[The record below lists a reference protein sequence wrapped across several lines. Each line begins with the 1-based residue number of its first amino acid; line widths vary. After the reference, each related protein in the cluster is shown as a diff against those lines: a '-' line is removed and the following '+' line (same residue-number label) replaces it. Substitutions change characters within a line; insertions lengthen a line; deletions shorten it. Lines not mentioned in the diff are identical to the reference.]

1 MDAKDVKN
9 GEVDRVSQLAKAQDA
24 LESFLSALES
34 SKPPEWDALPDI
46 GLYMDQVIN
55 YLERQIGSLFPP
67 NKEGAITS
75 SMINNYVKAHII
87 PRAQS
92 KKYSQEHIAL
102 LLAAFVLKKALTTQD
117 MSILLA
123 ENASRGEN
131 VNGKDMDGTRSG
143 SSSKSADGAKSP
155 ERSKSTR
162 SADSAIEDPY
172 RSFYEHYRSTLLEC
186 GKTVAQEIRA
196 TLEEEPFGGDSL
208 RPLALKLAVEASI
221 RSLAAEMLLTL
232 LEPVAHSKA

>member
-1 MDAKDVKN
+1 
-9 GEVDRVSQLAKAQDA
+9 
-24 LESFLSALES
+24 
-34 SKPPEWDALPDI
+34 
-46 GLYMDQVIN
+46 MDQVIN

-117 MSILLA
+117 MGVLLA
-123 ENASRGEN
+123 KGE
-131 VNGKDMDGTRSG
+131 
-143 SSSKSADGAKSP
+143 
-155 ERSKSTR
+155 
-162 SADSAIEDPY
+162 DSAIDDPY
-172 RSFYEHYRSTLLEC
+172 RSFYEHYRGTLLEC

-232 LEPVAHSKA
+232 LEPMAH

>member
-1 MDAKDVKN
+1 MRSNTMDAKDVKN

-117 MSILLA
+117 MGVLLA
-123 ENASRGEN
+123 KGE
-131 VNGKDMDGTRSG
+131 
-143 SSSKSADGAKSP
+143 
-155 ERSKSTR
+155 
-162 SADSAIEDPY
+162 DSAIDDPY
-172 RSFYEHYRSTLLEC
+172 RSFYEHYRGTLLEC

-232 LEPVAHSKA
+232 LEPMAH

>member
-117 MSILLA
+117 MGVLLA
-123 ENASRGEN
+123 KGE
-131 VNGKDMDGTRSG
+131 
-143 SSSKSADGAKSP
+143 
-155 ERSKSTR
+155 
-162 SADSAIEDPY
+162 DSAIDDPY

-196 TLEEEPFGGDSL
+196 NLEEEPFGGDSL

-232 LEPVAHSKA
+232 LEPMAH

>member
-9 GEVDRVSQLAKAQDA
+9 GEVDRVSQLAKARDA

-117 MSILLA
+117 MGVLLVK
-123 ENASRGEN
+123 GE
-131 VNGKDMDGTRSG
+131 
-143 SSSKSADGAKSP
+143 
-155 ERSKSTR
+155 
-162 SADSAIEDPY
+162 DSAIDDSY
-172 RSFYEHYRSTLLEC
+172 RSFYEHYRGTLLEC
-186 GKTVAQEIRA
+186 GKTVAQEMRA
-196 TLEEEPFGGDSL
+196 SLEEEPFGGDSL

-232 LEPVAHSKA
+232 LEPMAH

>member
-1 MDAKDVKN
+1 MRSNTMDAKDVKN

-117 MSILLA
+117 MGVLLVK
-123 ENASRGEN
+123 GE
-131 VNGKDMDGTRSG
+131 
-143 SSSKSADGAKSP
+143 
-155 ERSKSTR
+155 
-162 SADSAIEDPY
+162 DSAIDDSY
-172 RSFYEHYRSTLLEC
+172 RSFYEHYRGTLLEC

-196 TLEEEPFGGDSL
+196 ILEEEPFGGDSL

-232 LEPVAHSKA
+232 LEPMAH

>member
-1 MDAKDVKN
+1 MDAKDMKN

-34 SKPPEWDALPDI
+34 SKPPEWDALPDL

-55 YLERQIGSLFPP
+55 YLERQIGLLFPP
-67 NKEGAITS
+67 NREGAITS
-75 SMINNYVKAHII
+75 SMINNYVKANVI
-87 PRAQS
+87 PRARS
-92 KKYSQEHIAL
+92 KKYGQEHIAL

-117 MSILLA
+117 MSVLLT
-123 ENASRGEN
+123 
-131 VNGKDMDGTRSG
+131 KGT
-143 SSSKSADGAKSP
+143 
-155 ERSKSTR
+155 
-162 SADSAIEDPY
+162 DSAIEDPY

-196 TLEEEPFGGDSL
+196 TLEEEPFGGDFL

-232 LEPVAHSKA
+232 LEPMAH

>member
-9 GEVDRVSQLAKAQDA
+9 GEVDRVSQLSKAQDA

-117 MSILLA
+117 MGVLLA
-123 ENASRGEN
+123 KGE
-131 VNGKDMDGTRSG
+131 
-143 SSSKSADGAKSP
+143 
-155 ERSKSTR
+155 
-162 SADSAIEDPY
+162 DSAIDDPY
-172 RSFYEHYRSTLLEC
+172 RSFYEHYRGTLLEC

-232 LEPVAHSKA
+232 LEPMAH

>member
-1 MDAKDVKN
+1 MDAKDMKN
-9 GEVDRVSQLAKAQDA
+9 GEVDRVSQLAKARDA

-92 KKYSQEHIAL
+92 KRYSQEHIAL

-117 MSILLA
+117 MGVLMT
-123 ENASRGEN
+123 
-131 VNGKDMDGTRSG
+131 KGT
-143 SSSKSADGAKSP
+143 
-155 ERSKSTR
+155 
-162 SADSAIEDPY
+162 DSAIEDPY

>member
-1 MDAKDVKN
+1 MDPKDVRN
-9 GEVDRVSQLAKAQDA
+9 GDVNKVTQPNKAMDG

-34 SKPPEWDALPDI
+34 NNPPEWDALPDL

-117 MSILLA
+117 MGVLMT
-123 ENASRGEN
+123 
-131 VNGKDMDGTRSG
+131 KGT
-143 SSSKSADGAKSP
+143 
-155 ERSKSTR
+155 
-162 SADSAIEDPY
+162 DSAIEDPY

-196 TLEEEPFGGDSL
+196 TLEEEPFGGDFL

-232 LEPVAHSKA
+232 LEPMAH

>member
-1 MDAKDVKN
+1 MDPKDVRN
-9 GEVDRVSQLAKAQDA
+9 GDVNKVTQPNKAMDG

-34 SKPPEWDALPDI
+34 NNPPEWDALPDL

-55 YLERQIGSLFPP
+55 YLERQIGLLFPP
-67 NKEGAITS
+67 NREGAITS
-75 SMINNYVKAHII
+75 SMINNYVKANVI
-87 PRAQS
+87 PRARS
-92 KKYSQEHIAL
+92 KKYGQEHIAL

-117 MSILLA
+117 MSVLLT
-123 ENASRGEN
+123 
-131 VNGKDMDGTRSG
+131 KGT
-143 SSSKSADGAKSP
+143 
-155 ERSKSTR
+155 
-162 SADSAIEDPY
+162 DSAIDDPY

-186 GKTVAQEIRA
+186 GKTVAQEMRA
-196 TLEEEPFGGDSL
+196 SLEEEPFGGDSL

>member
-92 KKYSQEHIAL
+92 KRYSQEHIAL

-117 MSILLA
+117 MGVLMT
-123 ENASRGEN
+123 
-131 VNGKDMDGTRSG
+131 KGT
-143 SSSKSADGAKSP
+143 
-155 ERSKSTR
+155 
-162 SADSAIEDPY
+162 DSAIDDPY

-186 GKTVAQEIRA
+186 GKTVAQEMRA
-196 TLEEEPFGGDSL
+196 SLEEEPFGGDSL

>member
-1 MDAKDVKN
+1 MDVKDVKN
-9 GEVDRVSQLAKAQDA
+9 GEADRVSQLAKAQDA
-24 LESFLSALES
+24 LESFLFALES
-34 SKPPEWDALPDI
+34 SKPPQWDALPDI

-117 MSILLA
+117 MGVLLVK
-123 ENASRGEN
+123 GE
-131 VNGKDMDGTRSG
+131 
-143 SSSKSADGAKSP
+143 
-155 ERSKSTR
+155 
-162 SADSAIEDPY
+162 DSAIDDSY
-172 RSFYEHYRSTLLEC
+172 RSFYEHYRGTLLEC

-232 LEPVAHSKA
+232 LEPMAH

>member
-1 MDAKDVKN
+1 MRSNTMDAKDMKN

-92 KKYSQEHIAL
+92 KRYSQEHIAL

-117 MSILLA
+117 MGVLMT
-123 ENASRGEN
+123 
-131 VNGKDMDGTRSG
+131 KGT
-143 SSSKSADGAKSP
+143 
-155 ERSKSTR
+155 
-162 SADSAIEDPY
+162 DSAIEDPY

-186 GKTVAQEIRA
+186 GKTVAQEMRA
-196 TLEEEPFGGDSL
+196 SLEEEPFGGDSL
-208 RPLALKLAVEASI
+208 RSLALKLAVEASI

>member
-117 MSILLA
+117 MGVLLA
-123 ENASRGEN
+123 KGE
-131 VNGKDMDGTRSG
+131 
-143 SSSKSADGAKSP
+143 
-155 ERSKSTR
+155 
-162 SADSAIEDPY
+162 DSAIDDPY
-172 RSFYEHYRSTLLEC
+172 RSFYEHYRGTLLEC

-196 TLEEEPFGGDSL
+196 TLEEGPFGGDSL

-232 LEPVAHSKA
+232 LEPMAH

>member
-1 MDAKDVKN
+1 MDAKDMKN

-117 MSILLA
+117 MGVLLT
-123 ENASRGEN
+123 
-131 VNGKDMDGTRSG
+131 KGT
-143 SSSKSADGAKSP
+143 
-155 ERSKSTR
+155 
-162 SADSAIEDPY
+162 DSAIDDPY

-186 GKTVAQEIRA
+186 GKTVAQEIRT

-232 LEPVAHSKA
+232 LEPMAH

>member
-1 MDAKDVKN
+1 MDAKDMKN

-117 MSILLA
+117 MGVLLA
-123 ENASRGEN
+123 KGE
-131 VNGKDMDGTRSG
+131 
-143 SSSKSADGAKSP
+143 
-155 ERSKSTR
+155 
-162 SADSAIEDPY
+162 DSAIDDPY
-172 RSFYEHYRSTLLEC
+172 RSFYEHYRGTLLEC

-232 LEPVAHSKA
+232 LEPMAH

>member
-1 MDAKDVKN
+1 MDPKDVRN
-9 GEVDRVSQLAKAQDA
+9 GDVNKVTQPNKAMDG

-34 SKPPEWDALPDI
+34 NNPPEWDALPDL

-55 YLERQIGSLFPP
+55 YLERQIGLLFPP
-67 NKEGAITS
+67 NREGAITS
-75 SMINNYVKAHII
+75 SMINNYVKANVI
-87 PRAQS
+87 PRARS
-92 KKYSQEHIAL
+92 KKYGQEHIAL

-117 MSILLA
+117 MGILLA

-143 SSSKSADGAKSP
+143 SSSKSADSAKIP

-196 TLEEEPFGGDSL
+196 TLEEEPFGGDFL

-232 LEPVAHSKA
+232 LEPMAH

>member
-117 MSILLA
+117 MGVLLA
-123 ENASRGEN
+123 KGE
-131 VNGKDMDGTRSG
+131 
-143 SSSKSADGAKSP
+143 
-155 ERSKSTR
+155 
-162 SADSAIEDPY
+162 DSAIDDPY

-186 GKTVAQEIRA
+186 GKTVAQEMRA
-196 TLEEEPFGGDSL
+196 SLEEEPFGGDSL

>member
-1 MDAKDVKN
+1 
-9 GEVDRVSQLAKAQDA
+9 
-24 LESFLSALES
+24 
-34 SKPPEWDALPDI
+34 
-46 GLYMDQVIN
+46 MDQVIN

-117 MSILLA
+117 MGVLLVK
-123 ENASRGEN
+123 GE
-131 VNGKDMDGTRSG
+131 
-143 SSSKSADGAKSP
+143 
-155 ERSKSTR
+155 
-162 SADSAIEDPY
+162 DSAIDDSY
-172 RSFYEHYRSTLLEC
+172 RSFYEHYRGTLLEC

-232 LEPVAHSKA
+232 LEPMAH

>member
-117 MSILLA
+117 MGVLLA
-123 ENASRGEN
+123 KGE
-131 VNGKDMDGTRSG
+131 
-143 SSSKSADGAKSP
+143 
-155 ERSKSTR
+155 
-162 SADSAIEDPY
+162 DSAIDDPY

>member
-9 GEVDRVSQLAKAQDA
+9 GEVDRVSQLAKARDA

-117 MSILLA
+117 MGVLMT
-123 ENASRGEN
+123 
-131 VNGKDMDGTRSG
+131 KGT
-143 SSSKSADGAKSP
+143 
-155 ERSKSTR
+155 
-162 SADSAIEDPY
+162 DSAIEDPY

-196 TLEEEPFGGDSL
+196 TLEEEPFGGDFL

>member
-117 MSILLA
+117 MGVLLA
-123 ENASRGEN
+123 KGE
-131 VNGKDMDGTRSG
+131 
-143 SSSKSADGAKSP
+143 
-155 ERSKSTR
+155 
-162 SADSAIEDPY
+162 DSAIDDPY
-172 RSFYEHYRSTLLEC
+172 RSFYEHYRGTLLEC

>member
-117 MSILLA
+117 MSVLLT
-123 ENASRGEN
+123 
-131 VNGKDMDGTRSG
+131 KGT
-143 SSSKSADGAKSP
+143 
-155 ERSKSTR
+155 
-162 SADSAIEDPY
+162 DSAID
-172 RSFYEHYRSTLLEC
+172 
-186 GKTVAQEIRA
+186 
-196 TLEEEPFGGDSL
+196 
-208 RPLALKLAVEASI
+208 
-221 RSLAAEMLLTL
+221 
-232 LEPVAHSKA
+232 

>member
-1 MDAKDVKN
+1 
-9 GEVDRVSQLAKAQDA
+9 
-24 LESFLSALES
+24 
-34 SKPPEWDALPDI
+34 
-46 GLYMDQVIN
+46 
-55 YLERQIGSLFPP
+55 
-67 NKEGAITS
+67 
-75 SMINNYVKAHII
+75 MINNYVKANVI
-87 PRAQS
+87 PRARS
-92 KKYSQEHIAL
+92 KKYGQEHIAL

-117 MSILLA
+117 MGILLA

-143 SSSKSADGAKSP
+143 SSSKSADSAKIP

-172 RSFYEHYRSTLLEC
+172 RSFYEYYRSTLLEC

>member
-1 MDAKDVKN
+1 MDAKDMKN
-9 GEVDRVSQLAKAQDA
+9 GEVDRVSQLAKARDA

-117 MSILLA
+117 MGVLLA
-123 ENASRGEN
+123 KGE
-131 VNGKDMDGTRSG
+131 
-143 SSSKSADGAKSP
+143 
-155 ERSKSTR
+155 
-162 SADSAIEDPY
+162 DSAIDDPY
-172 RSFYEHYRSTLLEC
+172 RSFYEHYRGTLLEC
-186 GKTVAQEIRA
+186 GKTVAQEMRA
-196 TLEEEPFGGDSL
+196 SLEEEPFGGDSL

>member
-1 MDAKDVKN
+1 MRSNTMDAKDMKN

-117 MSILLA
+117 MGVLLA
-123 ENASRGEN
+123 KGE
-131 VNGKDMDGTRSG
+131 
-143 SSSKSADGAKSP
+143 
-155 ERSKSTR
+155 
-162 SADSAIEDPY
+162 DSAIDDPY
-172 RSFYEHYRSTLLEC
+172 RSFYEHYRGTLLEC

-196 TLEEEPFGGDSL
+196 NLEEEPFGGDSL

-232 LEPVAHSKA
+232 LEPMAH

>member
-1 MDAKDVKN
+1 MDAKDMKN

-117 MSILLA
+117 MGVLMT
-123 ENASRGEN
+123 
-131 VNGKDMDGTRSG
+131 KGT
-143 SSSKSADGAKSP
+143 
-155 ERSKSTR
+155 
-162 SADSAIEDPY
+162 DSAIEDPY

-232 LEPVAHSKA
+232 LEPMAH

>member
-92 KKYSQEHIAL
+92 KRYSQEHIAL

-117 MSILLA
+117 MGVLMT
-123 ENASRGEN
+123 
-131 VNGKDMDGTRSG
+131 KGT
-143 SSSKSADGAKSP
+143 
-155 ERSKSTR
+155 
-162 SADSAIEDPY
+162 DSAIEDPY

-186 GKTVAQEIRA
+186 GKTVAQEMRA
-196 TLEEEPFGGDSL
+196 SLEEEPFGGDSL

>member
-1 MDAKDVKN
+1 MDPKDVRN
-9 GEVDRVSQLAKAQDA
+9 GDVNKVTQPNKAMDG

-34 SKPPEWDALPDI
+34 NNPPEWDALPDL

-55 YLERQIGSLFPP
+55 YLERQIGLLFPP
-67 NKEGAITS
+67 NREGAITS
-75 SMINNYVKAHII
+75 SMINNYVKANVI
-87 PRAQS
+87 PRARS
-92 KKYSQEHIAL
+92 KKYGQEHIAL

-117 MSILLA
+117 MGILLA

-143 SSSKSADGAKSP
+143 SSSKSADSAKIP

-196 TLEEEPFGGDSL
+196 TLEEEPFGGDFL

>member
-117 MSILLA
+117 MGVLLA
-123 ENASRGEN
+123 KGE
-131 VNGKDMDGTRSG
+131 
-143 SSSKSADGAKSP
+143 
-155 ERSKSTR
+155 
-162 SADSAIEDPY
+162 DSAIDDPY
-172 RSFYEHYRSTLLEC
+172 RSFYEHYRGTLLEC

-232 LEPVAHSKA
+232 LEPMAH

>member
-1 MDAKDVKN
+1 MDPKDVRN
-9 GEVDRVSQLAKAQDA
+9 GDVNKVTQPNKAMDG

-34 SKPPEWDALPDI
+34 NNPPEWDALPDL

-55 YLERQIGSLFPP
+55 YLERQIGLLFPP
-67 NKEGAITS
+67 NREGAITS
-75 SMINNYVKAHII
+75 SMINNYVKANVI
-87 PRAQS
+87 PRARS
-92 KKYSQEHIAL
+92 KKYGQEHIAL

-117 MSILLA
+117 MGVLLT
-123 ENASRGEN
+123 
-131 VNGKDMDGTRSG
+131 KGT
-143 SSSKSADGAKSP
+143 
-155 ERSKSTR
+155 
-162 SADSAIEDPY
+162 DSAIDDPY

-232 LEPVAHSKA
+232 LEPMAH

>member
-1 MDAKDVKN
+1 MRSNTMDAKDMKN

-117 MSILLA
+117 MGVLLVK
-123 ENASRGEN
+123 GE
-131 VNGKDMDGTRSG
+131 
-143 SSSKSADGAKSP
+143 
-155 ERSKSTR
+155 
-162 SADSAIEDPY
+162 DSAIDDSY
-172 RSFYEHYRSTLLEC
+172 RSFYEHYRGTLLEC

-232 LEPVAHSKA
+232 LEPMAH

>member
-117 MSILLA
+117 MGVLLVK
-123 ENASRGEN
+123 GE
-131 VNGKDMDGTRSG
+131 
-143 SSSKSADGAKSP
+143 
-155 ERSKSTR
+155 
-162 SADSAIEDPY
+162 DSAIDDSY
-172 RSFYEHYRSTLLEC
+172 RSFYEHYRGTLLEC

-232 LEPVAHSKA
+232 LEPMAH

>member
-1 MDAKDVKN
+1 MDAKDMKN

-92 KKYSQEHIAL
+92 KRYSQEHIAL

-117 MSILLA
+117 MGVLMT
-123 ENASRGEN
+123 
-131 VNGKDMDGTRSG
+131 KGT
-143 SSSKSADGAKSP
+143 
-155 ERSKSTR
+155 
-162 SADSAIEDPY
+162 DSAIEDPY

-196 TLEEEPFGGDSL
+196 TLEEEPFGGDFL

>member
-1 MDAKDVKN
+1 MDAKDMKN

-117 MSILLA
+117 MGVLMT
-123 ENASRGEN
+123 
-131 VNGKDMDGTRSG
+131 KGT
-143 SSSKSADGAKSP
+143 
-155 ERSKSTR
+155 
-162 SADSAIEDPY
+162 DSAIEDPY

-196 TLEEEPFGGDSL
+196 TLEEEPFGGTSL

-232 LEPVAHSKA
+232 LEPMAHSKA